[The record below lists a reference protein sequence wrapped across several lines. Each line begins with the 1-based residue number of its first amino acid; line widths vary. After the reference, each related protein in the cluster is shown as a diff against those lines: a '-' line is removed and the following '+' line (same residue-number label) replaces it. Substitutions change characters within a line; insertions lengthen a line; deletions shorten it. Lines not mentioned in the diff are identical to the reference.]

1 MGNKG
6 GGSVVLAEVNNAFV
20 LRIPD
25 LFIIGE
31 NPETAGG

>member
-1 MGNKG
+1 
-6 GGSVVLAEVNNAFV
+6 VNNAFV

-25 LFIIGE
+25 LFIMGE